1 MDDLTERE
9 VALIITILRLTDL
22 YPSPTEVRR
31 QFDNV
36 RKMLHDADYDYTTHE
51 SSKNEP

>member
-31 QFDNV
+31 QFDSV
-36 RKMLHDADYDYTTHE
+36 RKMLHDPDYDYAKHLE
-51 SSKNEP
+51 SNTGS

>member
-31 QFDNV
+31 QFDSV
-36 RKMLHDADYDYTTHE
+36 RKMLHDPDYDYTDQVKPNTG
-51 SSKNEP
+51 S

>member
-9 VALIITILRLTDL
+9 IALVITILRLIDL

-31 QFDNV
+31 QFDSV
-36 RKMLHDADYDYTTHE
+36 RKMMHDPDYDYTEHAKFQTG
-51 SSKNEP
+51 S